1 MKVVRLSVVRT
12 DRLYP
17 PKRYPWYPVKF
28 PKGHSTDY
36 SMKNSSEP
44 IENRLVILRLNQLR
58 HSMALMFVF
67 MNPLFLQIPSKYQ
80 QLCLG

>member
-1 MKVVRLSVVRT
+1 
-12 DRLYP
+12 
-17 PKRYPWYPVKF
+17 
-28 PKGHSTDY
+28 
-36 SMKNSSEP
+36 MKNSSEP